1 MLGMTTYLILI
12 IISDEEVLQCL
23 QIHNKTR
30 SISVTC
36 FEVSDSSPVLNWA
49 PALCIYLLKMHTE
62 CVGDILKRGKST
74 TAFSLTS
81 AQMHPAPEPCAHT
94 TQCEQSTQPRS
105 SELTPHSVPRRIKG
119 NTSEL
124 HPACSPFGGI
134 CFFTHLMTYF

>member
-62 CVGDILKRGKST
+62 CVGDIFK
-74 TAFSLTS
+74 
-81 AQMHPAPEPCAHT
+81 
-94 TQCEQSTQPRS
+94 
-105 SELTPHSVPRRIKG
+105 KG
-119 NTSEL
+119 QKY
-124 HPACSPFGGI
+124 H
-134 CFFTHLMTYF
+134 CFFLDLSTDAPSPGAVRSHHKVCLEG